1 LNSVCENS
9 DENTTTH
16 YLLLLTGYDENK
28 NKMTHVMYIKDLENF
43 MKLHVC
49 PKCGYI
55 PPATEHG
62 CYNKERFENHV
73 KNCNGKIEK
82 KLCLEEQSIPFIP
95 HLFKNHLYSFLLAYN
110 RKNQY
115 QVIRNYITFDFETI
129 MKKKQK
135 NI

>member
-1 LNSVCENS
+1 
-9 DENTTTH
+9 
-16 YLLLLTGYDENK
+16 
-28 NKMTHVMYIKDLENF
+28 

-55 PPATEHG
+55 PPATNNGSYH
-62 CYNKERFENHV
+62 KERFEDHV

-110 RKNQY
+110 CKSQY
-115 QVIRNYITFDFETI
+115 QVIRNYITYDFETV
-129 MKKKQK
+129 MRKKNVKITEKTTEQLPLSVSYYVK
-135 NI
+135 GKKF